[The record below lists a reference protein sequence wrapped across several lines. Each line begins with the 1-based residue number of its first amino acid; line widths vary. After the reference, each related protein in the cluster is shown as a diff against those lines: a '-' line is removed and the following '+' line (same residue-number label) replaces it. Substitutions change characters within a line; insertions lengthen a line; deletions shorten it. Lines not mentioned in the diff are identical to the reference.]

1 MGEDEF
7 QREKF
12 SEIEVVTFLSNLEVK
27 DEAYEVCILAIFSAT
42 SEQAL
47 LKSGQS
53 LSPVVSDLGRGKAG
67 LWVRGTEVVVGTGST
82 LYINSKDKWRWRSE
96 ERREGGKGATA
107 RSRCIRWTV
116 YHERMDRR

>member
-1 MGEDEF
+1 MKDQPGAVSLDYRGQSSSPLNIFPSHALSINSYPSSLLFLSRFRRMGEDEF

-53 LSPVVSDLGRGKAG
+53 LSPIVSDLGRGKAG
-67 LWVRGTEVVVGTGST
+67 L
-82 LYINSKDKWRWRSE
+82 
-96 ERREGGKGATA
+96 
-107 RSRCIRWTV
+107 
-116 YHERMDRR
+116 